1 VENINKL
8 SKETVHNVSREEC
21 TDSIVECATP
31 VYRKYV
37 DVL

>member
-1 VENINKL
+1 VENINKP
-8 SKETVHNVSREEC
+8 SKKTVHNVGREEH